1 MNKIKKIIFID
12 FDGTLANSPLPEQGK
27 VIWEKKKKEKYPH
40 IGWWGKPESL
50 DTTVFKID
58 LIPNIEKIVRK
69 GIFDSDTYTVLLSSR
84 MKKLEPSVVTVLNN
98 HNIRF
103 DRIDLKDDNK
113 TKGEK
118 VLDYIGNFPD
128 LETIEVYDDNYER
141 EIISFITIKNK
152 IPNYIDFKIFW
163 VTNGKPAIVESK
175 EDVIKKIIREEL
187 NVIRKL

>member
-1 MNKIKKIIFID
+1 MSEIKKIIFID

-27 VIWEKKKKEKYPH
+27 VIWEKRKKEKYPH

-69 GIFDSDTYTVLLSSR
+69 GIFDNNTYTVLLSSR
-84 MKKLEPSVVTVLNN
+84 MKKLEPSIVTVLNN

-103 DRIDLKDDNK
+103 DHIDLKDDNK

-118 VLDYIGNFPD
+118 VLDYIGKFPN

-152 IPNYIDFKIFW
+152 IPDNIDFKIFW